1 MPMARH
7 IFSFI
12 RRQLS
17 SEVSRKKRGV
27 ISCSSGLRC
36 CSTVA
41 KPYVYEDI
49 SIQLV
54 KNYSQDNGSIA
65 IRPFLKVCSELI
77 CIMYIR

>member
-1 MPMARH
+1 MARH

-17 SEVSRKKRGV
+17 SEVSREKRGM
-27 ISCSSGLRC
+27 ISCSPGLRC
-36 CSTVA
+36 YNTVA

-54 KNYSQDNGSIA
+54 KNYSQDNGSIV
-65 IRPFLKVCSELI
+65 IRPFLKVCSKLI
-77 CIMYIR
+77 CIYIIYIR